1 MKRIKLFVVAIA
13 VAAAL
18 ASQLLILSTASA
30 HNAGHVILPSGEC
43 MNVGSLKEAPY
54 VPAANPN
61 RSDNG
66 QLDLFADPKNGT
78 DTTDQYGARY
88 AADQGNTPILPGEC
102 P

>member
-1 MKRIKLFVVAIA
+1 MIGFVLAAVLMAFFATQSVA
-13 VAAAL
+13 L
-18 ASQLLILSTASA
+18 A

-43 MNVGSLKEAPY
+43 VNVGSLKEAPY

-61 RSDNG
+61 QTDNG
-66 QLDLFADPKNGT
+66 QLDLIADPKNGT

-88 AADQGNTPILPGEC
+88 AAIQGNTPILPGEC